1 MVLYISIFRF
11 AYAVMGQKTGS
22 HQSCPNCNLPKNTGM
37 KNRKHDCATARL
49 EDASMKAA
57 ASAFSLNNPTNKKD
71 SLASDTPN

>member
-1 MVLYISIFRF
+1 
-11 AYAVMGQKTGS
+11 
-22 HQSCPNCNLPKNTGM
+22 M